1 MSVEQVLRDPK
12 DYRVKYPAIEP
23 FNKGLLDVGNG
34 HKIYFEECGNPSGK
48 PVVFLHGGPGGG
60 CDESHRCYFDPSV
73 YRIVLFD
80 QRGCGRSLP
89 FAELNHNTT
98 WDLVSDIEKI
108 RNHLGIKKWLVF
120 GGSWGS
126 TLALAYAIK
135 HTEQVKGLVLR
146 GIFLCRPKEIY
157 WFYQF
162 GASHLFPDAWE
173 KFLAPIPEDERGDMV
188 SAYYERLISNDEE
201 EKLEAAR
208 AWSIWEAT
216 LCRLVTDPKDIEA
229 MTEPVKALPFARIEC
244 HYFINNAFMETNNWI
259 IDNSYC
265 LSNTPITIV
274 HGRYDVVC
282 PMESAW
288 DLHKALPHAELKIIP
303 VAGHSASEAAVTDEL
318 VRATDKY
325 RDL

>member
-1 MSVEQVLRDPK
+1 MRE
-12 DYRVKYPAIEP
+12 KYPEIEAY
-23 FNKGLLDVGNG
+23 NHGYLDVGNG
-34 HKIYFEECGNPSGK
+34 HSIYFEECGNPKGQ

-60 CDESHRCYFDPSV
+60 CDEGHRRYFDPAH

-80 QRGCGRSLP
+80 QRGCGRSKP

-98 WDLVSDIEKI
+98 WDLVADIERI
-108 RNHLGIKKWLVF
+108 RAHLNIDKWIVF

-126 TLALAYAIK
+126 TLSLSYAIK
-135 HTEQVKGLVLR
+135 HPEQVKGLILR

-162 GASHLFPDAWE
+162 GAHHLFPDAWE
-173 KFLAPIPEDERGDMV
+173 KYTQPIPREERGDMV
-188 SAYYERLISNDEE
+188 SAYYDRLISDNEE

-216 LCRLVTDPKDIEA
+216 LCRLESDPKDIEA
-229 MTEPVKALPFARIEC
+229 FTEPVKALPFARIEC
-244 HYFINNAFMETNNWI
+244 HYFVNNAFMDSPNWI
-259 IDNSYC
+259 LENIRHIQDIP
-265 LSNTPITIV
+265 TRIV

-282 PMESAW
+282 PLENAW
-288 DLHKALPHAELKIIP
+288 ELHKAHPKAQLEIVAA
-303 VAGHSASEAAVTDEL
+303 AGHSASEPRMTDAL
-318 VRATDKY
+318 IRATDDF

>member
-1 MSVEQVLRDPK
+1 MSVEQVTREPK
-12 DYRVKYPAIEP
+12 DYRQKYPAIEAY
-23 FNKGLLDVGNG
+23 NTGYLDVGNG
-34 HKIYFEECGNPSGK
+34 HSVYFEECGNPKGK

-60 CDESHRCYFDPSV
+60 CDEGNRSYFDPSI

-80 QRGCGRSLP
+80 QRGCGRSTP
-89 FAELNHNTT
+89 FAELNNNTT
-98 WDLVSDIEKI
+98 WDLVSDIDKI
-108 RNHLGIKKWLVF
+108 RKHLKIDKWVVF

-126 TLALAYAIK
+126 TLALSYAIK
-135 HTEQVKGLVLR
+135 QPKQVKGLVLR

-173 KFLAPIPEDERGDMV
+173 KYLAPIPESERGDMV
-188 SAYYERLISNDEE
+188 GAYYDRLTSNNEE

-216 LCRLVTDPKDIEA
+216 LCRLVTETKDIEA

-244 HYFINNAFMETNNWI
+244 HYFINDAFMDSPNWI
-259 IDNSYC
+259 LENSRT
-265 LSNTPITIV
+265 LENIPTVIV

-282 PMESAW
+282 PLENAW
-288 DLHKALPHAELKIIP
+288 ELHKALPKSELKIIS
-303 VAGHSASEAAVTDEL
+303 VAGHSASEPAITDEL
-318 VRATDKY
+318 IRATDKFKT
-325 RDL
+325 L